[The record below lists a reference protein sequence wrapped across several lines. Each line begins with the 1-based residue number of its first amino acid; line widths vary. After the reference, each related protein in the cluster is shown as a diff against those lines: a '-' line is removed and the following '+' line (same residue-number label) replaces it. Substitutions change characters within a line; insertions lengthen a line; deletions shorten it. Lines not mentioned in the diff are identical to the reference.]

1 MSMNGHVITLRAIET
16 TTPNHRVKG
25 EIGNSERVRLDGNI
39 ARRKVA
45 DREFFWWDTELPG
58 FGLRTFAGGAKSW
71 FVQFRQR
78 GKQKR
83 LTLGRPGE
91 MRAEKARALARAQL
105 AKVALDGLPVAPK
118 GTAKGKRPG
127 GMLFADYAPR
137 FWADYSRHWKP
148 STRKGNRS
156 RVFKDLPAIFGHQ
169 RVDAI
174 RRADVLKWR
183 DSWASR
189 SGAFNRT
196 IPIMSMMMNYAEQLG
211 LRPRGSNPCK
221 GTPRYKRKLIDRF
234 LSAREFHRL
243 AQSLRA
249 FEDSDPVAVQAIRL
263 LIYTGARYGE
273 IVGLRWEWVQ
283 PPRLML
289 PDSKTGAKIV
299 YLNRQ
304 AQAVIDAM
312 PNKAETGL
320 VFPSVR
326 GDKPIGLSAVWCR
339 IREHAALPDVRLHD
353 LRHSFASIAITDGI
367 SLMVIGKLLGHALAE
382 TTERYAHLADEAIAD
397 AAKRVSGSL
406 ARCLGIAA

>member
-1 MSMNGHVITLRAIET
+1 MSTNGHVITLKAVKT
-16 TTPNHRVKG
+16 TTPNHCLKG
-25 EIGNSERVRLDGNI
+25 GIGNSERVRLDGNI

-58 FGLRTFAGGAKSW
+58 FGLRTFPGGAKSW

-83 LTLGRPGE
+83 VTLGRPGE

-127 GMLFADYAPR
+127 GILFADYAPR

-148 STRKGNRS
+148 STCKGNRS
-156 RVFKDLPAIFGHQ
+156 RVLKDLPAIFGHL

-174 RRADVLKWR
+174 RRSDVLKWR

-211 LRPRGSNPCK
+211 MRPRGSNPCK

-234 LSAREFHRL
+234 LSAREFNRL
-243 AQSLRA
+243 SASLHA
-249 FEDSDPVAVQAIRL
+249 FEETDPIAVQAIRL

-273 IVGLRWEWVQ
+273 IVGLRWESVQ

-289 PDSKTGAKIV
+289 PDSKTGAKFV

-304 AQAVIDAM
+304 AQAV
-312 PNKAETGL
+312 NG
-320 VFPSVR
+320 
-326 GDKPIGLSAVWCR
+326 
-339 IREHAALPDVRLHD
+339 
-353 LRHSFASIAITDGI
+353 
-367 SLMVIGKLLGHALAE
+367 
-382 TTERYAHLADEAIAD
+382 
-397 AAKRVSGSL
+397 
-406 ARCLGIAA
+406 